1 MKKLLLF
8 GLVAGGAAYVTYV
21 TWPGIH
27 RYMKIKQMAS

>member
-8 GLVAGGAAYVTYV
+8 GLVAGAAYLTYMQRG
-21 TWPGIH
+21 GIQ